1 MLFSG
6 MKKLILVSFVL
17 LCICSCSN
25 KKNIP
30 DVSNINVQ
38 LTLQR
43 FDKDLFSIDTNNVSA
58 ALTQLQKKYP
68 SFLNDY
74 LYNILATP
82 PQPDSVLKKVKMF
95 IHDYRPIYDSVQ
107 ATFASTEKMQKEIK
121 KGLLFVKY
129 YFPDYKLPSTI
140 ITFIGPIEG
149 YANVLTSSG
158 LAIGLQLY
166 LGKDFPVYH
175 SEYISEI
182 YPDYQS
188 KRFEPQYIPVSCMKN
203 IIDDIYSDAGPD
215 LALIYQMIEAGKR
228 LYVLDQ
234 LLPETADS
242 LKTGYTQ
249 KQLDECYKNE
259 AFIWNYFAQNNLFYT
274 TDPATTR
281 DYMNDGP
288 KTEALGEASPGFI
301 GQFVGWQIV
310 KKWMALDKNKKVEQN
325 KILEQLL
332 QTPAKQ
338 IFEEAKYKPR

>member
-1 MLFSG
+1 
-6 MKKLILVSFVL
+6 MKKLAFVSFIL

-38 LTLQR
+38 LTVQR
-43 FDKDLFSIDTNNVSA
+43 FDKDLFSIDTNNVSTE
-58 ALTQLQKKYP
+58 LTRLQKNYS

-74 LYNILATP
+74 LYNILAVP
-82 PQPDSVLKKVKMF
+82 PQTDSTVKKVKMF
-95 IHDYRPIYDSVQ
+95 IHDYKIIYDSSQVKF
-107 ATFASTEKMQKEIK
+107 TSIDKIGREIK
-121 KGLLFVKY
+121 KGLQFAKY
-129 YFPDYKLPSTI
+129 YFPNYKLPSNV
-140 ITFIGPIEG
+140 ITFIGPVEG

-158 LAIGLQLY
+158 LAVGLQLY

-188 KRFEPQYIPVSCMKN
+188 RRFEPQYIPVNCIKN
-203 IIDDIYSDAGPD
+203 IIDDIYSEVAPD
-215 LALIYQMIEAGKR
+215 LPLIYQMTEAGKR
-228 LYVLDQ
+228 LYALDQ

-249 KQLDECYKNE
+249 QQLEGCFEHE
-259 AFIWNYFAQNNLFYT
+259 AAIWNYFAQNNLLYT
-274 TDPATTR
+274 TDPSITK

-310 KKWMALDKNKKVEQN
+310 KKWKGLDKNKKLEHD
-325 KILEQLL
+325 KILGQLL